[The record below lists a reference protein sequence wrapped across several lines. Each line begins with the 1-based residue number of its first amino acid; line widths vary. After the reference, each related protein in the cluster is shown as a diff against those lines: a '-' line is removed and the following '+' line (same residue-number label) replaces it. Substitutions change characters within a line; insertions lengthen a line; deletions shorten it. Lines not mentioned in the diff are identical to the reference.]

1 MKPEDVKLREVL
13 FEFHQVG
20 KAVRVIA
27 IDPRTGIE
35 ITMVGASNY
44 SQEMLKRLAIRK
56 LRYVIAKRMSEHE
69 N

>member
-1 MKPEDVKLREVL
+1 MKPEDVKLQEVL

-20 KAVRVIA
+20 KAVRVVA

-44 SQEMLKRLAIRK
+44 GKEALKRRAIQK
-56 LRYVIAKRMSEHE
+56 LRYVIAKRISEHE
-69 N
+69 R